1 MNKRD
6 YYEVLGVDKNAS
18 DAEIK
23 SAFRKLAKKYHP
35 DVCKEEGGAEKFKEA
50 QEAYAVLSNPTERAK
65 YDKYGFNAFNN
76 PGSNGGRGGYDFS
89 GFDFS
94 DIFEDMFGGNDFSS
108 FSWSNVFGGR
118 GSKTSPTRGSDLLYE
133 MKISFMDS
141 ALGTKKDIT
150 LDVVSPCEN
159 CNGEGGFDKET
170 CPECNGKGVV
180 NKVQSTIFGQFQTRT
195 TCSECSGKGYVFKT
209 KCRECSG
216 KGKVKQ
222 RKTYSVEVPAGVATG
237 ERVRMSGKGEAGKN
251 GGPNGDLYIEF
262 TVESHPLYKRKDDDL
277 YLEMPISISECTL
290 GTVRSIKTIDG
301 EIELKVPSCSQNGDV
316 LRVKGKG
323 LPSRRTGKMGDLYI
337 VVKLVMPNR
346 LSREQ
351 KELLER
357 LGETDLKNNDEFS
370 KFEKLN
376 R

>member
-65 YDKYGFNAFNN
+65 YDKYGHQAFSGGA
-76 PGSNGGRGGYDFS
+76 GSSGGGYDFS

-94 DIFEDMFGGNDFSS
+94 SIFDDMFGGNDFSS
-108 FSWSNVFGGR
+108 FSWSDLFGGSRR
-118 GSKTSPTRGSDLLYE
+118 GGDASSRGSDLLYE
-133 MKISFMDS
+133 MKVSFMEA

-150 LDVVSPCEN
+150 LDVVSSCDE
-159 CNGEGGFDKET
+159 CRGMGGFDKEV
-170 CPECNGKGVV
+170 CSECNGKGVI
-180 NKVQSTIFGQFQTRT
+180 NKAQNTIFGSFQTRT
-195 TCSECSGKGYVFKT
+195 TCPYCGGKGYTFKT
-209 KCRECSG
+209 KCKKCSG
-216 KGKVKQ
+216 KGKIKE
-222 RKTYSVEVPAGVATG
+222 RKTYSVEVPKGVQTG
-237 ERVRMSGKGEAGKN
+237 ERVRMTGKGETGKN
-251 GGPNGDLYIEF
+251 GGTNGDLYIEF
-262 TVESHPLYKRKDDDL
+262 TVDKHPLYTREKDDL
-277 YLEMPISISECTL
+277 YIEMPVTVTECVL
-290 GTVRSIKTIDG
+290 GASRRIKTIEG
-301 EIELKVPSCSQNGDV
+301 EIELKVPSSSQNGDM

-323 LPSRRTGKMGDLYI
+323 MTNARTGKVGDLY
-337 VVKLVMPNR
+337 VVLKLVLPNR
-346 LSREQ
+346 LTREQ
-351 KELLER
+351 KDLFMQLN
-357 LGETDLKNNDEFS
+357 ETDLKNNDEFT